1 MRQPG
6 VVVLVSLALSAAAAA
21 IPGAHTGAPRT
32 TEPPAHPRRIVALG
46 LHNDEIALALAP
58 DRVVAVDAFADDPDA
73 SFCTAEA
80 SRIPRRV
87 AASAESILGAQPD
100 LVLLPGWISA
110 DLEAQLAG
118 AGVAVVREPV
128 PLELGQIRAS
138 LERLGALLDA
148 PDAARALSAELDAAL
163 AEVDALPVPSPRPT
177 VALLAATGT
186 TPGHGTLF
194 GELVE
199 RAGGRMA
206 LDHEGIGAIS
216 VERLLAAD
224 PSVVFVDAYRADGR
238 ARAVGEAP
246 DDVLPS
252 SVRGHLTAYREGRT
266 HALTPRVANT
276 TSHHVTE
283 TLRAVARGLRE

>member
-6 VVVLVSLALSAAAAA
+6 VVVLVSLALSATAAA
-21 IPGAHTGAPRT
+21 IPGTSTDARA
-32 TEPPAHPRRIVALG
+32 TEPPAHPLRIVALG

-58 DRVVAVDAFADDPDA
+58 DRVVAVDAFADDPEA

-80 SRIPRRV
+80 SQIPRRV
-87 AASAESILGAQPD
+87 SASAESILGAQPD

-110 DLEAQLAG
+110 DLEAQLAS

-128 PLELGQIRAS
+128 PLELAQIRAS

-148 PDAARALSAELDAAL
+148 REAARALSAELDDAL
-163 AEVDALPVPSPRPT
+163 AEVDALPVPRPRPT

-186 TPGHGTLF
+186 TPGRGTLF
-194 GELVE
+194 AELVE

-206 LDHEGIGAIS
+206 LDHAGITSIS

-246 DDVLPS
+246 NDVLPS

-283 TLRAVARGLRE
+283 TIRAIAHGLRE